1 MEEFTFEV
9 CSSTTKIMPQTL
21 VVPFGAIIFYLLSR
35 EIVVIKMI
43 VEVHFQAPS
52 SRHTG
57 FMNLSRSNVF
67 ICLCL
72 YVYYANYTH
81 WLLIN
86 EKQTASVYQSLH
98 FVPFISN
105 NDNTFIIATRK
116 CLNISHGSER
126 LYIYYWKRCYSYLLV
141 TRFSDL

>member
-1 MEEFTFEV
+1 
-9 CSSTTKIMPQTL
+9 MPQTL

-67 ICLCL
+67 ICMCL
-72 YVYYANYTH
+72 YVYILCKLYTLIAN
-81 WLLIN
+81 
-86 EKQTASVYQSLH
+86 
-98 FVPFISN
+98 
-105 NDNTFIIATRK
+105 
-116 CLNISHGSER
+116 
-126 LYIYYWKRCYSYLLV
+126 
-141 TRFSDL
+141 